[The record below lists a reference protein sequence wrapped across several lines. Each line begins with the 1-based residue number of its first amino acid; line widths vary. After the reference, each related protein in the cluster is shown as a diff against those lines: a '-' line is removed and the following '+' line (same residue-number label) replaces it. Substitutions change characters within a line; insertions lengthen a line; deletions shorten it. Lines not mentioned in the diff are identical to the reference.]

1 MGVASQGLH
10 LSQRLAL
17 QQVLAPQ
24 LQQSLALLQAPM
36 LELQALVQQELAQ
49 NPVLEEAPA
58 PEPAAQELPPLHDPH
73 DPQEPPADV
82 RYDPATEK
90 PSAAPADDFDA
101 EFQRLVQMDQEW
113 RDVFAQGNLAAP
125 HNEEEEERRQFMFD
139 SLVAGTSLQEHLLEQ
154 VRLSELDEKQQAIAE
169 LIVGNVDERGYLQSS
184 LEEIA
189 FSAGVPVEQVAEVLQ
204 VVQTFNPPGVAA
216 RDLRECLLLQLERA
230 GRRDSLEYRI
240 VDRHLETLAK
250 HRYPELA
257 RALGVDL
264 NAIKAAAERIT
275 HLEPRPG
282 REFASEDQH
291 YVVPEIFVTPNTP
304 EAFHFSAAEIRDLD
318 RLVATWA
325 PLLDAPAAPPAAP
338 AGAPGA
344 GTPGE
349 NGAVIATLVTGGWT
363 FGPVDPFARAV
374 WDGLSDPT
382 RALAR
387 QYRQTPDANTRA
399 ALLRALCRDLNR
411 LVTGPSLFDRAA
423 LSGRSFS
430 AETLARGREQ
440 PRGISRVKLNR
451 LLLEEAFPRV
461 FQRNTEEDYLVST
474 NNDTLPRLR
483 ISHAYKELMAR
494 PDSSEEVR
502 TYIREKIRAGKYLIK
517 SLHLRQQTLLNIG
530 REIVRRQREFL
541 DKGPTHLRPMTMA
554 QVAGAVG
561 VHETT
566 VSRAV
571 SGKYMQTPQGLFEL
585 RYFFTSGLPTAGGNG
600 AVSNESVK
608 QMILELVSQE
618 DKNKPLSDEEIVRLL
633 GARGI
638 LIARRTV
645 AKYRSELN
653 ILPSHLRRVY

>member
-1 MGVASQGLH
+1 
-10 LSQRLAL
+10 
-17 QQVLAPQ
+17 
-24 LQQSLALLQAPM
+24 
-36 LELQALVQQELAQ
+36 
-49 NPVLEEAPA
+49 
-58 PEPAAQELPPLHDPH
+58 
-73 DPQEPPADV
+73 
-82 RYDPATEK
+82 
-90 PSAAPADDFDA
+90 
-101 EFQRLVQMDQEW
+101 
-113 RDVFAQGNLAAP
+113 
-125 HNEEEEERRQFMFD
+125 
-139 SLVAGTSLQEHLLEQ
+139 
-154 VRLSELDEKQQAIAE
+154 VRLSELDEKQRAIAE
-169 LIVGNVDERGYLQSS
+169 LIVGNVDERGYLQSG

-189 FSAGVPVEQVAEVLQ
+189 FSAGVPVEQVAEVLR

-230 GRRDSLEYRI
+230 GRRDSLEFRI

-264 NAIKAAAERIT
+264 DAVKAAAERIT

-291 YVVPEIFVTPNTP
+291 YVVPEILVTPNTP
-304 EAFHFSAAEIRDLD
+304 EAFHFSVAEIRDLD

-325 PLLDAPAAPPAAP
+325 PLLEAPAPPP
-338 AGAPGA
+338 TAGAPDS
-344 GTPGE
+344 GTPGDH
-349 NGAVIATLVTGGWT
+349 GAATAALVTGGWT

-374 WDGLSDPT
+374 WDGLSDRT
-382 RALAR
+382 RALVR
-387 QYRQTPDANTRA
+387 QYRQTPDPATRS
-399 ALLRALCRDLNR
+399 ALLTALCRDLNR

-430 AETLARGREQ
+430 AETLARGREH

-461 FQRNTEEDYLVST
+461 FLRNTEEDYLVST
-474 NNDTLPRLR
+474 NNDTLPHLR
-483 ISHAYKELMAR
+483 ISHTYKDLMAR

-502 TYIREKIRAGKYLIK
+502 AYIREKIRAGKYLIK
-517 SLHLRQQTLLNIG
+517 SLQLRQQTLLNIG
-530 REIVRRQREFL
+530 REIVRRQREFF

-608 QMILELVSQE
+608 QMILELVAQE
-618 DKNKPLSDEEIVRLL
+618 DKNKPLSDEEIVRQL

-653 ILPSHLRRVY
+653 ILPSHLRRAY